1 MDDIILQR
9 SFSSQM
15 AESDFYAMAE
25 EVVGCLDLYRAQWQE
40 SFLAED
46 GSRLV
51 CRFQAPDTESLRQMS
66 RGDGAIDKQVWS
78 GTVHDTEVK
87 ELATV
92 IVERSFDEPASM
104 EELQAREDAASSCL
118 ETHRV
123 RFLRSLFSRDRKS
136 MVCLYTAPDAESVRM
151 AQKQAD
157 MPFTSIWACR
167 HYTPDNMFS

>member
-9 SFSSQM
+9 SFSPQM

-25 EVVGCLDLYRAQWQE
+25 EAMGCLDLYRAQWQE

-151 AQKQAD
+151 AQQQAD
-157 MPFTSIWACR
+157 MPFASIWACR